1 LNPLK
6 KFRGFF
12 IGNKGYIM
20 KKIYYGSGI
29 GIIIA
34 GLLFTFV
41 FPLNNKKSV
50 VGEYYCDAIK
60 MTASIQS
67 DNKMTFSVKEIIV
80 EKNIWQE
87 KKGEIILKAGGL
99 KTQSPSVGK
108 VFRIGR
114 NYLILDNKFRF
125 DRRK

>member
-1 LNPLK
+1 
-6 KFRGFF
+6 
-12 IGNKGYIM
+12 M
-20 KKIYYGSGI
+20 KKIYYGIGI
-29 GIIIA
+29 GIIIG
-34 GLLFTFV
+34 GLLFTVV

-50 VGEYYCDAIK
+50 VGEYYCDPIK

-80 EKNIWQE
+80 EKNNWQE
-87 KKGEIILKAGGL
+87 KDGEIILKAGGS
-99 KTQSPSVGK
+99 TNQSPAAGK

-114 NYLILDNKFRF
+114 NYLILDNKYRF